1 MRYCMQQ
8 RDSHFRMAAEKL
20 PAALAAVQAL
30 AEQKTSFQWVDSN
43 FARQA
48 STVAEILEAWRW
60 EGEFDPITGD
70 LTDIH
75 FIGEK
80 LGDEEILFQALAPFV
95 DKGSFI
101 EMQGEDGDLWR
112 WTFDGQQMIEQVARI
127 TWG

>member
-1 MRYCMQQ
+1 MKQ
-8 RDSHFRMAAEKL
+8 RDSRFRMAAEKL

-30 AEQKTSFQWVDSN
+30 AEQATSFQWVDSN
-43 FARQA
+43 FAQA
-48 STVAEILEAWRW
+48 STVAEILEDWRW

>member
-1 MRYCMQQ
+1 MGYCMKQ
-8 RDSHFRMAAEKL
+8 RGSRFRMAAEKL

-43 FARQA
+43 FAQA

-95 DKGSFI
+95 DKESFI
-101 EMQGEDGDLWR
+101 EMEGEDGDLWR

>member
-1 MRYCMQQ
+1 M
-8 RDSHFRMAAEKL
+8 L
-20 PAALAAVQAL
+20 ITVLASIACWAIL
-30 AEQKTSFQWVDSN
+30 LCLRRCLRKPFS
-43 FARQA
+43 AR
-48 STVAEILEAWRW
+48 TH

-80 LGDEEILFQALAPFV
+80 LGDEKILFQALAPFV

-101 EMQGEDGDLWR
+101 EMEGEDGDLWR

>member
-1 MRYCMQQ
+1 MGYGMRQ
-8 RDSHFRMAAEKL
+8 RDSRFRMAAEKL

-30 AEQKTSFQWVDSN
+30 GKDHRNFQWVDPY
-43 FARQA
+43 FVQA
-48 STVAEILEAWRW
+48 STVAEMLKAWRW

-101 EMQGEDGDLWR
+101 EMEGEDGDLWR

-127 TWG
+127 TWD

>member
-1 MRYCMQQ
+1 MKQ
-8 RDSHFRMAAEKL
+8 RGSRFRMAAEKL
-20 PAALAAVQAL
+20 PAALA
-30 AEQKTSFQWVDSN
+30 EQKTSFKWVDSN
-43 FARQA
+43 FAQA

-95 DKGSFI
+95 DKESFI
-101 EMQGEDGDLWR
+101 EMEGEDGDLWR

>member
-1 MRYCMQQ
+1 MGYCMKQ
-8 RDSHFRMAAEKL
+8 RDSRFRMAAEKL

-30 AEQKTSFQWVDSN
+30 AEQATSFQWVDSN
-43 FARQA
+43 FAQA
-48 STVAEILEAWRW
+48 STVAEILEDWRW